1 VGKTDTTV
9 DEENGK
15 TRKREKPVENLT
27 TALGQVDECE
37 AAEQELQDDHVD
49 GAALL
54 VDLGEELGCHA
65 CNVISIIYCVP
76 VLLSTYRWQQ
86 EPGWCE

>member
-1 VGKTDTTV
+1 MGETDTAV

-15 TRKREKPVENLT
+15 TGQRQEPVENIATILC
-27 TALGQVDECE
+27 QVDECE
-37 AAEQELQDDHVD
+37 AAEQKLHDDHID

-65 CNVISIIYCVP
+65 CAAISIM
-76 VLLSTYRWQQ
+76 
-86 EPGWCE
+86 WCAIFYM